1 MTIERGEIYFVNL
14 NPVQGREQA
23 GDKPMEPEYDL
34 SKMKKRPNPFAK
46 QLKKQVTISLGIDV
60 IEYFETMAQ
69 ESGISSQE
77 LINLYL
83 RDCVVSQR
91 KLSISN

>member
-1 MTIERGEIYFVNL
+1 
-14 NPVQGREQA
+14 
-23 GDKPMEPEYDL
+23 MEPEYDL

-46 QLKKQVTISLGIDV
+46 QLKKQVTISLEIDV

>member
-1 MTIERGEIYFVNL
+1 MKVKNI
-14 NPVQGREQA
+14 
-23 GDKPMEPEYDL
+23 GDKTMEPEYDL

-69 ESGISSQE
+69 EKGISSQE

-83 RDCVVSQR
+83 QDCVVSKRQ
-91 KLSISN
+91 LSLN

>member
-1 MTIERGEIYFVNL
+1 MKVKNI
-14 NPVQGREQA
+14 
-23 GDKPMEPEYDL
+23 GDKKMEPEYDL

-46 QLKKQVTISLGIDV
+46 QLKKQITISLGIDV

-69 ESGISSQE
+69 EKGISSQE

-83 RDCVVSQR
+83 QDCVVSKR
-91 KLSISN
+91 KLSRN

>member
-1 MTIERGEIYFVNL
+1 VPEKRLKMKVKNI
-14 NPVQGREQA
+14 
-23 GDKPMEPEYDL
+23 GDKTMEPEYDL

-69 ESGISSQE
+69 EKGISSQE

-83 RDCVVSQR
+83 QDCVVSNRQ
-91 KLSISN
+91 LSMN

>member
-1 MTIERGEIYFVNL
+1 
-14 NPVQGREQA
+14 
-23 GDKPMEPEYDL
+23 MEPEYDL

-46 QLKKQVTISLGIDV
+46 HLKKQVTISLGIDV

-69 ESGISSQE
+69 EKGISSQE

-83 RDCVVSQR
+83 QDCVVSKR
-91 KLSISN
+91 KLSLN